1 MVRFLSLI
9 TVLFLFLSVPC
20 YGAKKQKVYS
30 DVELSLITRLT
41 AKLLEACHY
50 SQITPDVKLSK
61 KIFKKYIDTLDPVK
75 MYITQE
81 DVNSVSVYENLLSN
95 HLTSGTNDFA
105 FSVYRIYRNRLAEY
119 KKFAEARL
127 KKPFDFT
134 KDEEYNVDREK
145 LPRPANNQELY
156 KLWEQ
161 RLKSDVLYNK
171 LVARALKDEFTK
183 ATAEEKK
190 TLDVIRR
197 WEGKTPEE
205 KVLKRLRDVNNDV
218 RKKEAIDILGI
229 YLDSVA
235 KVHGAHS
242 NYMSPKADEDFEI
255 HMQLSLSGIGATLTS
270 DDGFIKVVN
279 LLKGGPAA
287 KDGRLK
293 VEDRIIAVTGEDG
306 ETVDVIDMPVSKA
319 VQYIRGKE
327 GSKVTLT
334 VLPGNKGR
342 NASPVNIQLTRA
354 KFKLEEEAA
363 KGVVKEVKQANKNL
377 KIGVLTLPGFYN
389 NCGDDVKR
397 ILKDFNKKKV
407 DGVVLDMR
415 RNGGGLLIEAIKIS
429 GLFMKNGPV
438 VQVRSNDRKVRVEA
452 DEDGKAVYL
461 GPLVV
466 LVSKLSASSTEIV
479 TAALRDNKRCV
490 VVGDSRTF
498 GKGTVLGVQSLDR
511 FLTFRGIT
519 IASGSL
525 IFETAVFYR
534 PSGGSVQQLGIFSDI
549 KLPSLTEELKVGEMF
564 LDNHLSWDSIPA
576 LKLETYNKNLTHQI
590 PLLRK
595 KSSLRIKKNPEY
607 QKLLKQI
614 ETLKRYRDKKV
625 LSLNEEKRWKEYS
638 SEKEAADNTEKMLIK
653 DDDKKKDDIKDCIL
667 DETVNIA
674 ADYILMQ

>member
-1 MVRFLSLI
+1 MVRFFSYILI
-9 TVLFLFLSVPC
+9 FSFALTIPC
-20 YGAKKQKVYS
+20 YGAKKQRFYS
-30 DVELSLITRLT
+30 TDELSLITRLT

-50 SQITPDVKLSK
+50 SQMKPDEKLSQ
-61 KIFKKYIDTLDPVK
+61 KIFDKYLDTLDPVK
-75 MYITQE
+75 IYLTQE
-81 DVNSVSVYENLLSN
+81 DVKSLLMYKNILAN
-95 HLTSGTNDFA
+95 HLNSGANDFA
-105 FSVYRIYRNRLAEY
+105 FSAYKIYRERLKEF
-119 KKFAEARL
+119 KKFAESRL

-134 KDEEYNVDREK
+134 KDEKYIIDREK
-145 LPRPANNQELY
+145 LSRPKDNKELY
-156 KLWEQ
+156 RLWEQ
-161 RLKSDVLYNK
+161 RLKSDVLYNR
-171 LVARALKDEFTK
+171 LVARALKEESPK

-190 TLDVIRR
+190 NLAVIRR

-205 KVLKRLRDVNNDV
+205 KILKRLRDIQNDV
-218 RKKEAIDILGI
+218 FKKDSIDILGI
-229 YLDSVA
+229 YLNTVA
-235 KVHGAHS
+235 RVYGAHS
-242 NYMSPKADEDFEI
+242 GYLSPKADEDFEI

-293 VEDRIIAVTGEDG
+293 VEDRIIAVTNENG

-363 KGVVKEVKQANKNL
+363 KGEIKEVKVSNKKL

-389 NCGDDVKR
+389 NCGADVKR
-397 ILKDFNKKKV
+397 ILQDFNKKKV

-415 RNGGGLLIEAIKIS
+415 KNGGGLLYEAIKIS

-438 VQVRSNDRKVRVEA
+438 VQVRSNDRKVRVES
-452 DEDGKAVYL
+452 DDDGKATYL

-498 GKGTVLGVQSLDR
+498 GKGTVLGVQALDK
-511 FLTFRGIT
+511 FLTFRGFT
-519 IASGSL
+519 IPSGSL

-576 LKLETYNKNLTHQI
+576 TKQEVYNKNLTTQI
-590 PLLRK
+590 PILRK
-595 KSSLRIKKNPEY
+595 KSALRIKNNPEY

-625 LSLNEEKRWKEYS
+625 ISLNEEKRWLEYN
-638 SEKEAADNTEKMLIK
+638 SEKEAADNTEKILS
-653 DDDKKKDDIKDCIL
+653 DDNKQDKTNDCVL
-667 DETVNIA
+667 DEAINVA
-674 ADYILMQ
+674 ADYCLMH

>member
-9 TVLFLFLSVPC
+9 TLLFFALSFPC
-20 YGAKKQKVYS
+20 YGAKKQKIYS
-30 DVELSLITRLT
+30 KVELSLITRLT
-41 AKLLEACHY
+41 AKILEACHY

-81 DVNSVSVYENLLSN
+81 DIKSVSVYENLLSN

-105 FSVYRIYRNRLAEY
+105 FSVYRIYRNRLGEY
-119 KKFAEARL
+119 KKFAESRL
-127 KKPFDFT
+127 KKPFDFS
-134 KDEEYNVDREK
+134 KDEEYNIDRDK
-145 LPRPANNQELY
+145 LPRPANKKELY

-161 RLKSDVLYNK
+161 RLKSDVLYNR
-171 LVARALKDEFTK
+171 LVARALKEEFTK

-190 TLDVIRR
+190 NLDIIRR

-205 KVLKRLRDVNNDV
+205 KVLKRLRDINNEV

-334 VLPGNKGR
+334 VLPGSKGR

-363 KGVVKEVKQANKNL
+363 KSVIKNVKVDNKNL

-389 NCGDDVKR
+389 NCGADVKR
-397 ILKDFNKKKV
+397 ILQDFNKNQV
-407 DGVVLDMR
+407 DGVILDMR
-415 RNGGGLLIEAIKIS
+415 KNGGGLLYEAIKIS
-429 GLFMKNGPV
+429 GYFMKSGPV
-438 VQVRSNDRKVRVEA
+438 VQVRSNDRKVRVES
-452 DEDGKAVYL
+452 DDDGKAVYL

-466 LVSKLSASSTEIV
+466 LVSKLSASSSEIV

-519 IASGSL
+519 IPAGSL
-525 IFETAVFYR
+525 IFETSVFYR

-564 LDNHLSWDSIPA
+564 LENHLSWDSIPVV
-576 LKLETYNKNLTHQI
+576 KQESYNKNLISQI

-595 KSSLRIKKNPEY
+595 KSMERIKKDLEY
-607 QKLLKQI
+607 KKYLKQI
-614 ETLKRYRDKKV
+614 ETFKRYRDKKV
-625 LSLNEEKRWKEYS
+625 ISLNEEKRWKEYS
-638 SEKEAADNTEKMLIK
+638 SEKEATDNTENLLSN
-653 DDDKKKDDIKDCIL
+653 DDKKQDKSSDCVL
-667 DETVNIA
+667 NEAVNIA
-674 ADYILMQ
+674 ADYVLMH